1 MAESVDM
8 DGSFS
13 FLNDNEYHFELEGR
27 VQGRIARLN
36 GQMARIYFVSALEE
50 VSMILIH
57 SVCAEQQPSV
67 VFSDF

>member
-50 VSMILIH
+50 VS
-57 SVCAEQQPSV
+57 
-67 VFSDF
+67 